1 MARLT
6 PLLTAL
12 HWYDKS
18 LSTRGRGQGTVI
30 EAPILAYLV
39 ETPRG
44 RLLYDVGCDYKKLSD
59 AALRERH
66 YAGFAFGAPLMSA
79 EQRLPALLA
88 ALGLT
93 PKDVDLVVLSH
104 LHFDHAGGL
113 GEVPHAEVHVQRAER
128 LAAMSGE
135 DSACF
140 VDEVRAERR
149 WKETEG
155 GYSPMPGVTV
165 VPSPGHTAGHVSLL
179 VERDEGPPVLLCGDA
194 ADLEENLEDEVAPG
208 LCWKDDAERAVASI
222 RSLKALARASGAD
235 AWPNHDL
242 AFYRAVISRGARPF
256 ASPRGSPSSSSG

>member
-12 HWYDKS
+12 HRYDKS
-18 LSTRGRGQGTVI
+18 LSTWGRGQGTVI

-39 ETPRG
+39 ETKQG
-44 RLLYDVGCDYKKLSD
+44 RLLYDVGCDYKKLAD
-59 AALRERH
+59 AALREKH
-66 YAGFAFGAPLMSA
+66 YAGFAFGAPSMSA
-79 EQRLPALLA
+79 SQRLPVLLA
-88 ALGLT
+88 RLGLQ
-93 PKDVDLVVLSH
+93 PRDVDLVVLSH

-113 GEVPHAEVHVQRAER
+113 DDVAHAEVHVQRAER
-128 LAAMSGE
+128 LAAMSGK

-140 VDEVRAERR
+140 EDEVRAQRR

-194 ADLEENLEDEVAPG
+194 ADLEENLADEVAPG
-208 LCWKDDAERAVASI
+208 LCWEDDVERAVGSI

-235 AWPNHDL
+235 TWPNHDL
-242 AFYRAVISRGARPF
+242 AFYRRLYG
-256 ASPRGSPSSSSG
+256 